1 MSVVGDNP
9 IQKPEDDVLGRTR
22 VARSFAEQV
31 LLLDASQGVV
41 VGVLGPWGS
50 GKTSFVNL
58 ARTHWKEVGIP
69 VLDFNPWMF
78 SGTDHLVQLFFAE
91 LSVQLKLSRDLADV
105 GKVLEAYGELFSG
118 MGWLPVVGSWVEPLR
133 SVIKISA
140 KFLQRRKEGVDGRR
154 KKVEKALNALDKP
167 ILVVLDD
174 IDRLTTREIRD
185 VFKLVRLTASFP
197 NLIYIVAF
205 DRMRVEQ
212 ALEEQGIPGRD
223 YLEKILQLGVDLPVV
238 PPHVLDRQIFEAI
251 DRALSQ
257 IDNQGPFDRDAWPDV
272 FTEIVRPLISSM
284 RDVCRYAMAIP
295 GTVRELDGNIALADV
310 LALEAVR
317 IFLPDVFRE
326 IHNGID
332 GLTATS
338 ESTDRAFREPTHLQN
353 QIDRLIEAGGA
364 QKDVVRALI
373 QRLFPAGQRHIG
385 GSNYE
390 SDGENRWLQERR
402 VAHKDILRLY
412 LERVAGEGFQAF
424 TYAEQA
430 WDRMADRAALDSYL
444 RALDPELLEDV
455 ISRLEVYQDEFAPHH
470 AVPGSLVLLNLLPE
484 LPERQRGMFDVLD
497 RRIIVG
503 SVVLR
508 LLRSLDD
515 ANAVEEAVRQILPE
529 LTTLS
534 AKLKL
539 LTTVYHREH
548 ADHKLVSESTAS
560 QLEREWRTAV
570 RSASVDDLVKEPE
583 LLVILFRAKQDADP
597 AEPPLEIA
605 NLPQMTLALLQSA
618 QSETQ
623 SQAVGSRAI
632 QRSACLRWDA
642 LIELFGDEDTI
653 RERTEMLKVALPEGN
668 DDLLQL
674 VDKYLDGWRPRG
686 SPAWRRGMITSTIE
700 VQIPEA

>member
-9 IQKPEDDVLGRTR
+9 IQKPEDDVLSRTR
-22 VARSFAEQV
+22 VARSFAGQV
-31 LLLDASQGVV
+31 LSMDVSQGVV

-58 ARTHWKEVGIP
+58 ARAHWKEVGIP

-118 MGWLPVVGSWVEPLR
+118 MGWLPLVGSWVERLR
-133 SVIKISA
+133 SAVKISA
-140 KFLQRRKEGVDGRR
+140 RILQRRKEGVDGRR

-174 IDRLTTREIRD
+174 IDRLTTPEIRD

-197 NLIYIVAF
+197 NIIYIVAF

-212 ALEEQGIPGRD
+212 ALEEQSIPGRD

-238 PPHVLDRQIFEAI
+238 PPQVLDRQIFEAI
-251 DRALSQ
+251 ERALSL
-257 IDNQGPFDRDAWPDV
+257 IDNQGPFDREAWPDV

-284 RDVCRYAMAIP
+284 RDARRYAMAIP
-295 GTVRELDGNIALADV
+295 GTVRELDGNIALTDV

-317 IFLPDVFRE
+317 IFLPDVFRQM
-326 IHNGID
+326 HNGTD

-338 ESTDRAFREPTHLQN
+338 EFIDRAFGGPTHLKN

-364 QKDVVRALI
+364 QEDVVRALI
-373 QRLFPAGQRHIG
+373 QRLFPAGRRHIG
-385 GSNYE
+385 GSNFGSE
-390 SDGENRWLQERR
+390 WKNRWLRERR
-402 VAHKDILRLY
+402 VAHEDLLRLY
-412 LERVAGEGFQAF
+412 LERVVGEGLQAF

-430 WDRMADRAALDSYL
+430 WTRMVDRAALDSYL
-444 RALDPELLEDV
+444 HALDPELLEDV
-455 ISRLEVYQDEFAPHH
+455 ISRLEVYQDEFAPQH
-470 AVPGSLVLLNLLPE
+470 AVPGSLVLLNLLPKM
-484 LPERQRGMFDVLD
+484 PERQRGMFNFLD
-497 RRIIVG
+497 SRMIVG
-503 SVVLR
+503 RVVLR

-515 ANAVEEAVRQILPE
+515 PNAVLTVVQQILPE

-534 AKLKL
+534 AKLEL
-539 LTTVYHREH
+539 VTTVGHREH
-548 ADHKLVSESTAS
+548 AGHKLISESTAS
-560 QLEREWRTAV
+560 QLEREWRAAV
-570 RSASVDDLVKEPE
+570 RSASADDLAKEPE
-583 LLVILFRAKQDADP
+583 LLEVLFRAKRDADP

-618 QSETQ
+618 RSETQ

-632 QRSACLRWDA
+632 QRSPCLAWDA
-642 LIELFGDEDTI
+642 LIELYGDEDTI

-686 SPAWRRGMITSTIE
+686 LRRGGVE
-700 VQIPEA
+700 